1 MYFHPKDEYIYYLGD
16 CDIKQ
21 RLTDRSASHFGRF
34 APQTRPMGCAICIWP
49 VETKYHE
56 LKYRLNIEEFSGATS
71 ISIQQEFF
79 INLLL
84 SNLSSLIKNAA
95 DEVIEQNAPATNRF
109 RYQSNR
115 SFVIGSI
122 KRTLPKI
129 LFGLTDLSAIDDIF
143 EHACRNKSQIQPG
156 RKYKRPQKPNR
167 RCLPIRHGICSGQ
180 ISPVSAGWSVTQPAR
195 ISISS
200 NTGCGRYSRK
210 ATISATCI
218 PSR

>member
-167 RCLPIRHGICSGQ
+167 RSRSHFNNRKS
-180 ISPVSAGWSVTQPAR
+180 
-195 ISISS
+195 SIGDDY
-200 NTGCGRYSRK
+200 N
-210 ATISATCI
+210 ADTCHYFQL
-218 PSR
+218 SMVDSLFAMSFC